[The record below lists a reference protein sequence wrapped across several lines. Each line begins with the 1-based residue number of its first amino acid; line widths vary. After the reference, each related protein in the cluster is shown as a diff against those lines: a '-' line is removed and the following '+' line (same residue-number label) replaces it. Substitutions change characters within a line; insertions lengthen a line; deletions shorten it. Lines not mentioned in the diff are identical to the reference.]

1 MKYDLSFLVPQGG
14 IILMLVPLLRRNVC
28 SDGFWLSYAGFS
40 NFIYFIEEGLM
51 KIVDYIRV
59 NSLDEAV
66 DIIKK
71 LGDKGVVMAGG
82 TAFQFITG
90 DDEKI
95 AVVLDIPGLKGIT
108 KGKKSFKVG
117 ALAHISDLQEYSDK
131 HWVLDKVAKRMASQQ
146 IRNMSTVGGNIS
158 RIFPWA
164 DFPVALLA
172 LNSKIRFYTAIG
184 KEKVKME
191 KFVSEMQKLLK
202 GKNYL
207 TIGINVPFLNKN
219 EGFGYFKEVRIS
231 AAFSTFTAAAVVR
244 CKKDKI
250 EKVRLAAG
258 AALSLPIRLT
268 DIEDSLAGCSA
279 DSSAVKKV
287 ISKYSGNYKWRGR
300 EDESKEFIA
309 HLAEARLADVV
320 LEAVKDA
327 EGRQ

>member
-1 MKYDLSFLVPQGG
+1 M
-14 IILMLVPLLRRNVC
+14 
-28 SDGFWLSYAGFS
+28 
-40 NFIYFIEEGLM
+40 
-51 KIVDYIRV
+51 
-59 NSLDEAV
+59 SL
-66 DIIKK
+66 
-71 LGDKGVVMAGG
+71 
-82 TAFQFITG
+82 
-90 DDEKI
+90 
-95 AVVLDIPGLKGIT
+95 
-108 KGKKSFKVG
+108 
-117 ALAHISDLQEYSDK
+117 
-131 HWVLDKVAKRMASQQ
+131 
-146 IRNMSTVGGNIS
+146 
-158 RIFPWA
+158 
-164 DFPVALLA
+164 
-172 LNSKIRFYTAIG
+172 
-184 KEKVKME
+184 
-191 KFVSEMQKLLK
+191 
-202 GKNYL
+202 
-207 TIGINVPFLNKN
+207 FLNKN
-219 EGFGYFKEVRIS
+219 EGFGYFKEVRTS